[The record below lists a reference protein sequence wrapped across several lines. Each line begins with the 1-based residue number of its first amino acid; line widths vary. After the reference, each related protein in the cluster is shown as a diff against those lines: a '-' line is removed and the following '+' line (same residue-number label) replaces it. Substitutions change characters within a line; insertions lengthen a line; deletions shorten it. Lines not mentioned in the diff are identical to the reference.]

1 MNTAVSNL
9 EKQKAYV
16 ESLIKKKFK
25 FGLTVGEAFVRS
37 IRDLGYKHSGTA
49 LDELVDNSMQAGA
62 ANVHVVF
69 GFEGAKSKANP
80 SEIAIIDDGHGMV
93 PDMIRLGMTWGGT
106 HREDDR
112 TGFGRYGYSLPS
124 ACVSTG
130 RRYTVYSKPKDATL
144 YSVTVD
150 IDDLCDGKY
159 TNDAGD
165 IIVPVAVKAKLPKF
179 VEDHIGKHFPG
190 KAWTGG
196 TIVVIEKPDKLTW
209 KSANG
214 LQDNLLTHF
223 GVTYHKLRAD
233 LDVWVNDTR
242 VDPID
247 PLFTTPGYRWYDSD
261 GARAQ
266 ALDPIVIEAR
276 DPDTKEVKGY
286 INARISYLPPTF
298 ASIDKEKDAV
308 RGNQNPRFRIIKDY
322 NGFIFARMGR
332 VIDVVKGNELTTFQ
346 NYDRYIKI
354 EIDFP
359 AALDEMFNVT
369 TAKQQIVPK
378 AGVWDM
384 LKQNGLDQAVKSLRS
399 KFKEELRTHRA
410 TREISKEKK
419 RASEEAMERTKELA
433 PKPSN
438 EAEARTA
445 ERGEKGL
452 QQAAERVARET
463 GKPISEVRKELE
475 FALKGRPYKVAYES
489 VPSAPFFRA
498 DMWGG
503 TKMLFL
509 NTASRF
515 YQDVYAHPN
524 GTPEVRAAVEVLL
537 FAIAD
542 RMLDS
547 TDHLRDIYN
556 HEVQEWSRKLEYAL
570 GQLAQGVGL
579 SEDNHPD
586 NDGEALQAAE

>member
-1 MNTAVSNL
+1 MMTAISSC
-9 EKQKAYV
+9 Q
-16 ESLIKKKFK
+16 
-25 FGLTVGEAFVRS
+25 R
-37 IRDLGYKHSGTA
+37 
-49 LDELVDNSMQAGA
+49 
-62 ANVHVVF
+62 
-69 GFEGAKSKANP
+69 
-80 SEIAIIDDGHGMV
+80 
-93 PDMIRLGMTWGGT
+93 
-106 HREDDR
+106 R
-112 TGFGRYGYSLPS
+112 TK
-124 ACVSTG
+124 T
-130 RRYTVYSKPKDATL
+130 
-144 YSVTVD
+144 
-150 IDDLCDGKY
+150 
-159 TNDAGD
+159 
-165 IIVPVAVKAKLPKF
+165 KLPKF
-179 VEDHIGKHFPG
+179 IEDHIGKYFPD
-190 KAWTGG
+190 KSWTNG
-196 TIVVIEKPDKLTW
+196 TIVVIEKLDKLTW

-233 LDVWVNDTR
+233 LDIWVNDSR

-247 PLFTTPGYRWYDSD
+247 PLFTTPGYRWYDLD
-261 GARAQ
+261 ADRAQ
-266 ALDPIVIEAR
+266 ALDPITIEAR
-276 DPDTKEVKGY
+276 DPDTKEVKGH
-286 INARISYLPPTF
+286 IAVRISYLPPTF
-298 ASIDKEKDAV
+298 ASIDKDKDAL

-332 VIDVVKGNELTTFQ
+332 VIDVVRSNEVTTFQ

-359 AALDEMFNVT
+359 ATLDEMFNVT
-369 TAKQQIVPK
+369 TSKQQIVPK
-378 AGVWDM
+378 SGVWEM
-384 LKQNGLDQAVKSLRS
+384 LKQNGLDQAVKSLRH
-399 KFKEELRTHRA
+399 KFKEELSTHRA
-410 TREISKEKK
+410 TREVNKAKK
-419 RASEEAMERTKELA
+419 RASEEAMERTRELA

-438 EAEARTA
+438 EAEARAA
-445 ERGEKGL
+445 ERGEKGI

-463 GKPISEVRKELE
+463 GKPVPEVRKELE

-489 VPSAPFFRA
+489 MPSAPFFRA

-515 YQDVYAHPN
+515 YQDVYASPN

-537 FAIAD
+537 FAICD

-579 SEDNHPD
+579 SEDHHPD